1 MAVANDFATDSLFG
15 GGPDGSPREL
25 FAKMGL
31 HLDPRTG
38 GTSPEDARSIDM
50 AMASIDAGID
60 NLFAG
65 VPSMASLDEDA
76 PADAARP
83 AAEREDAAAPP
94 ARPDPGEAAP
104 ARPETDDGAAISDAA
119 APAALPTPTSDP
131 FEVLARATRG
141 QRLAP
146 PKPAPPAPPPAPPA
160 ARKAARQRLFCAC
173 SAGDVAGIDAALA
186 SGAVAV
192 DDVVHALSK
201 ARPVHAAVR
210 RPAALRALL
219 GRHGARVDARRGDGS
234 TALCDAA
241 DNGLPVE
248 SVKLLLDE
256 FGADVN
262 ARDRDGHT
270 PLDLALA
277 ADHAL
282 VAGIIKDRGGL
293 RGGAKD
299 AEKIVAE
306 ATAQFS
312 ALDGLEGTKTGARL
326 EELAA
331 KRAAAAP
338 PEERKK
344 PAAAAAAEERK
355 LAAAAAADGDDFA
368 PPPAAKVQLCER
380 CAGPAKTRCSR
391 CQKAW
396 YCGEACQRA
405 AWATHRDLCRRA
417 PKKRSSG

>member
-1 MAVANDFATDSLFG
+1 MAVANDFASDSLFG

-65 VPSMASLDEDA
+65 VPPMASLDEDA

-94 ARPDPGEAAP
+94 PRPDPGEAAP
-104 ARPETDDGAAISDAA
+104 ARAETDDGAAISDAA

-248 SVKLLLDE
+248 LSLI
-256 FGADVN
+256 
-262 ARDRDGHT
+262 H
-270 PLDLALA
+270 
-277 ADHAL
+277 
-282 VAGIIKDRGGL
+282 I
-293 RGGAKD
+293 
-299 AEKIVAE
+299 
-306 ATAQFS
+306 
-312 ALDGLEGTKTGARL
+312 
-326 EELAA
+326 
-331 KRAAAAP
+331 
-338 PEERKK
+338 
-344 PAAAAAAEERK
+344 
-355 LAAAAAADGDDFA
+355 
-368 PPPAAKVQLCER
+368 
-380 CAGPAKTRCSR
+380 
-391 CQKAW
+391 
-396 YCGEACQRA
+396 
-405 AWATHRDLCRRA
+405 
-417 PKKRSSG
+417 

>member
-1 MAVANDFATDSLFG
+1 M
-15 GGPDGSPREL
+15 
-25 FAKMGL
+25 
-31 HLDPRTG
+31 
-38 GTSPEDARSIDM
+38 
-50 AMASIDAGID
+50 
-60 NLFAG
+60 
-65 VPSMASLDEDA
+65 
-76 PADAARP
+76 
-83 AAEREDAAAPP
+83 
-94 ARPDPGEAAP
+94 
-104 ARPETDDGAAISDAA
+104 
-119 APAALPTPTSDP
+119 
-131 FEVLARATRG
+131 
-141 QRLAP
+141 
-146 PKPAPPAPPPAPPA
+146 
-160 ARKAARQRLFCAC
+160 
-173 SAGDVAGIDAALA
+173 
-186 SGAVAV
+186 
-192 DDVVHALSK
+192 
-201 ARPVHAAVR
+201 HAAVR

-262 ARDRDGHT
+262 ARDNDGHT

-282 VAGIIKDRGGL
+282 VAGVIKDRGGL

-338 PEERKK
+338 PAEERKK
-344 PAAAAAAEERK
+344 P
-355 LAAAAAADGDDFA
+355 AAAADGDDFA

-396 YCGEACQRA
+396 YCSAACQRA